1 MKIFTTEAGIKIAK
15 KYGSKLDFDNRW
27 FFDKS
32 SLLNQIN
39 HWSEKIPWIKP
50 YYAMKANTSSKILK
64 IISASNIGF
73 DIASLKETKLA
84 LKYLQPSSLKNT
96 IYTNPHTI
104 PHEVPYHKEYHQNI
118 KVVDS
123 LEELDKLIDYNINYP
138 LLIRMKSTV
147 TSANC
152 KFDLKFGSNLEEAQ
166 KIIDKAFKN
175 KYIIK
180 GISFHIGS
188 GGDFNRKD
196 AYLQAYNYAS
206 PILKEIKALFC
217 YERKPILNLGGGLL
231 PTTDLKEA
239 LGWTI
244 DLIDDYEII
253 AEPGRYF
260 AEPSFHLATQVICK
274 NKRGVYF
281 FDP

>member
-1 MKIFTTEAGIKIAK
+1 
-15 KYGSKLDFDNRW
+15 
-27 FFDKS
+27 
-32 SLLNQIN
+32 
-39 HWSEKIPWIKP
+39 
-50 YYAMKANTSSKILK
+50 
-64 IISASNIGF
+64 
-73 DIASLKETKLA
+73 
-84 LKYLQPSSLKNT
+84 
-96 IYTNPHTI
+96 
-104 PHEVPYHKEYHQNI
+104 
-118 KVVDS
+118 
-123 LEELDKLIDYNINYP
+123 
-138 LLIRMKSTV
+138 MKSTV

-152 KFDLKFGSNLEEAQ
+152 KFDLKFGANIEEAQ
-166 KIIDKAFKN
+166 KIIDKAIKN

-196 AYLQAYNYAS
+196 AYLQAYNYAC

-217 YERKPILNLGGGLL
+217 YEKKPILNLGGGLL

-239 LGWTI
+239 LGWTK

-274 NKRGVYF
+274 NKRGVYLDNGIYHELNVYHRDHWDFPKLTHIINDKKEIIKINDYEDQEVFGPTCDNFDTLNICNLPTDINIGDWIF
-281 FDP
+281 FPNMGAYTNEGALEFNGIKMASSL